1 MARIYAWYEQRILD
15 RPPVRFHHHNVQYE
29 RHRSVEGPWATAQER
44 WLDIE
49 FQIETFVQS
58 LENTEFLGETFPV
71 FWPNLSAVVYNL
83 FLGQEPVF
91 DDVTAWIQP
100 CVENLDRLS
109 DLRVQWNI
117 QGLNDVMETKKS

>member
-1 MARIYAWYEQRILD
+1 M
-15 RPPVRFHHHNVQYE
+15 
-29 RHRSVEGPWATAQER
+29 
-44 WLDIE
+44 E
-49 FQIETFVQS
+49 FQIKTFVDS
-58 LENTEFLGETFPV
+58 LEKTDFLGETFPV